1 MSVCTILH
9 VEDDPNDAFLV
20 QHALEKAQVSVQLR
34 LVADGQQA
42 LDYLAGTGP
51 YNDRH
56 SYPIPNLMLLDL
68 KMPKLSGF
76 DVLAWVRGQ
85 KRFGDLPVIIL
96 SSSEHCEDK
105 AHAQRLGADAY
116 EVKSPG
122 FECVVQR
129 VLSYVTTWKTS
140 LEAPPKPAPNGKTL
154 QSGP

>member
-20 QHALEKAQVSVQLR
+20 QHALEKARLSVQLR

-42 LDYLAGTGP
+42 LDYLAGAGP
-51 YNDRH
+51 YDDRH
-56 SYPIPNLMLLDL
+56 SYPMPNLILLDL

-85 KRFGDLPVIIL
+85 ERFGHLPVIIL

-105 AHAQRLGADAY
+105 AHAQKLGADAY

-122 FECVVQR
+122 FERVVQR
-129 VLSYVTTWKTS
+129 VTSYLTTWNTPVW
-140 LEAPPKPAPNGKTL
+140 AMPRGVANNRTVRTGR
-154 QSGP
+154 